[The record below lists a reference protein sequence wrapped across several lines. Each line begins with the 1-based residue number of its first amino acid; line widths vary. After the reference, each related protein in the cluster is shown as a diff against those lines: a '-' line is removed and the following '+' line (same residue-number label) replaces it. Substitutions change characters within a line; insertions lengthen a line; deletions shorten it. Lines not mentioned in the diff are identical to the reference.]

1 MYCKR
6 LVRDSNPRSSA
17 RQAAALTSTPT
28 RQVVRTHGVEPWS
41 RVYQTRALTIE
52 LCPSGNCGNRTHLSR
67 FAKPTCHLDS
77 PQKPCR
83 IRTEPPALQ
92 AGSSPRR
99 SGPRGWTSENRTQLA
114 EARGLQ
120 PPLCPSTHPAEE
132 GGVEP
137 PAKDC
142 PPLAGEVAPTGHIF
156 HCETFTSPALSTVSR
171 GWHERKVKE
180 SNPRPD
186 DRHGFLDRLRT
197 IPRYPPELLPQDSN
211 LDQGG
216 QSPTCYR
223 YTREY
228 WQRWRDSNPRRTVLE
243 TDEHNQRSPIL

>member
-1 MYCKR
+1 M
-6 LVRDSNPRSSA
+6 L
-17 RQAAALTSTPT
+17 T

-52 LCPSGNCGNRTHLSR
+52 LCPSGDSGNRTPLGR
-67 FAKPTCHLDS
+67 FAKPTCHLNN
-77 PQKPCR
+77 PQKPSR
-83 IRTEPPALQ
+83 IRTDPAALQ
-92 AGSSPRR
+92 AASSPRG
-99 SGPRGWTSENRTQLA
+99 SGPRGWTSENRTLLA

-120 PPLCPSTHPAEE
+120 PPLSPRTHPAEE

-137 PAKDC
+137 PAC
-142 PPLAGEVAPTGHIF
+142 RPNL
-156 HCETFTSPALSTVSR
+156 VSSE
-171 GWHERKVKE
+171 GGPHGPHLPKRKVKE
-180 SNPRPD
+180 SNPQPHD
-186 DRHGFLDRLRT
+186 WHGFLDRLRT
-197 IPRYPPELLPQDSN
+197 VPRYPPELLPQDSN

-243 TDEHNQRSPIL
+243 TDEHSLRSPIL